1 LWSTDGSCARGALK
15 SIWKVPKSYG
25 GRSTMVG
32 SRGEPDCGHESG
44 TEKFTFSEIV
54 GTCPAR
60 IYRVSI
66 ADRKKKN
73 LTARLGFKLVV
84 D

>member
-1 LWSTDGSCARGALK
+1 MWSTDGACARGAIK
-15 SIWKVPKSYG
+15 IIRKVLKSYG

-32 SRGEPDCGHESG
+32 SRGEPDFGHESG
-44 TEKFTFSEIV
+44 TEKVTFSEIV

-66 ADRKKKN
+66 ADRKKKISQP
-73 LTARLGFKLVV
+73 